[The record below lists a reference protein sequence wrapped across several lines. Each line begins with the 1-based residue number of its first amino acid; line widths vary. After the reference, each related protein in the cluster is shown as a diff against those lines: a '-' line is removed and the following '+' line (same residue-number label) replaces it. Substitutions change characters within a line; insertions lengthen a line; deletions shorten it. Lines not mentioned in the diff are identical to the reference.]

1 MTALRQIGLVAVA
14 AISIAACATRRP
26 ETQIPEAPHSI
37 IPVWR
42 LETGDLITTK
52 IYREPDLSSQ
62 TTVSQSGEG
71 YFPGLGRVKVA
82 GLTMDSLQ
90 LDLTARY
97 DKLVIDAAVDA
108 VMMRD
113 VIIYGQIRS
122 PGVYNVDPSL
132 TVLGLVA
139 KAGGASG
146 TGKTAMLTL
155 VKGDGRQFRL
165 TREVRLSSLD
175 IVHGDAIYVQDESF
189 LGRNSAN
196 FGAFALIA
204 TLILS
209 VSSLLILFLK

>member
-1 MTALRQIGLVAVA
+1 M
-14 AISIAACATRRP
+14 
-26 ETQIPEAPHSI
+26 EIPEAPHSI

-42 LETGDLITTK
+42 LETGDVITTK

-62 TTVSQSGEG
+62 TTVSQDGEG
-71 YFPGLGRVKVA
+71 YFPGLGRVHVA
-82 GLTMDSLQ
+82 GLTLDSLEQ
-90 LDLTARY
+90 DLTARY

-139 KAGGASG
+139 KAGGATS
-146 TGKTAMLTL
+146 TAKTALLTL

-175 IVHGDAIYVQDESF
+175 IAHGDAIYVQDASF
-189 LGRNSAN
+189 IGRNSAG
-196 FGAFALIA
+196 FGSVALI
-204 TLILS
+204 TTMILS
-209 VSSLLILFLK
+209 LASLLILFLK